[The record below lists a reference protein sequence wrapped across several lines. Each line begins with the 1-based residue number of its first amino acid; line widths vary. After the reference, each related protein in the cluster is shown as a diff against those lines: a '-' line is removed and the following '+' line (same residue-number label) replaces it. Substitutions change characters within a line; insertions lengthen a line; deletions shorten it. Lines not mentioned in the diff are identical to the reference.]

1 MMATMTLRVSDED
14 AELVRRYAAFE
25 GKSLSDFM
33 RDAIFEKLEDAEDL
47 ATLREAMRNDDG
59 TRYTHKE
66 VLKELGL

>member
-1 MMATMTLRVSDED
+1 MGYCGGGAIPNE
-14 AELVRRYAAFE
+14 AAMYY
-25 GKSLSDFM
+25 SDFM

-59 TRYTHKE
+59 TRYTHEE

>member
-1 MMATMTLRVSDED
+1 MSLAQLSDEVLRW
-14 AELVRRYAAFE
+14 ELLQSSVYY
-25 GKSLSDFM
+25 SDFM

-59 TRYTHKE
+59 TRYTHEE